1 MRKLKEKLFLK
12 EYDEEKIKIANKT
25 ARASGASALNKDG
38 SIRSV
43 VGRYVLDNV
52 SKDAS
57 ILDFGSG
64 PAAVQTLALR
74 DAGFKN
80 VSAYDFGVNTRDGIQ
95 DPDAL
100 NKKYDVVFASNV
112 LNVSSDEEMLRETL
126 RDIKKAAK
134 NEIVFNYPSSPRKSG
149 LNAQEVKDI
158 IIDEYGVE
166 PELVSGTKSAPV
178 WKVLLNNSKNIS
190 EDTVKTRDGKWTNRG
205 DSGETHGEFRTKKQA
220 DAQRKA
226 IYASGWKKESVEDLA
241 NRVRKND
248 LEWDDEIEASYAE
261 DGDVAVQFQ
270 DRETLTHEVTPYRS
284 RRPRV
289 SSNTWGRIWKNGD
302 LVYNERGPKYKVR
315 DDVIKKLNSMNES
328 FENDSLEEDWSKGL
342 SFTFK
347 ITTNSLQNA
356 FKNGSVRVGGQN
368 KADLSSMY
376 GDTSLRF
383 KIVGKPY
390 SSANDGYIN
399 VDRNESEL
407 HVNLYDK
414 DFTYKEFGGKSN
426 FNKAKLTQEM
436 EELKNS
442 IENDL
447 KDAGLVIT
455 QSKVEVGGSPKFD
468 TTWRQAQKYNED
480 LDLSD
485 DKDFDTYSN
494 FNSDLYNTM
503 SDVVYDYS
511 SKGISKKDIEKAVEW
526 FLTHFFDDYDEDKL
540 EENKHIKKAKS
551 YASQVAEEES
561 LSELFGKKKKS
572 KDDWT
577 VGFRD
582 ENGKFKGVSYHDS
595 KESAIKDRDQL
606 QKDHPDI
613 KYIVISGNKRD
624 ESLNESDDVWSTPES
639 AAKSLFDR
647 GLVASDYVER
657 ACKRHGKDQNF
668 AYEVGVII
676 SQLIEEDEHLGE
688 SKSTN
693 EDKLVD
699 KLKFKDT
706 KYEGS
711 RTATFSTGD
720 DFIVTINEDI
730 DDDTK
735 DLEKYYT
742 ISIHHPRDRRNNYSV
757 DVGDWD
763 DLKSAVIAAK
773 EATDLLNGES
783 CWEDFNDYDDDELV
797 NTWLD
802 SQKFFVEV
810 GKVYIWVAK
819 RISNKKWVDSKV
831 AFLLSKADR
840 DRFGFNKYGSINE
853 SKSINEGIDSTLNK
867 LGGPAAFRREL
878 MATIDAYPGIED
890 DAMELADMM
899 YGGYEDVVSI
909 WELEDAIEYMIDDVL
924 ESTEAVN
931 SSYSPELLNELVNYY
946 SSFDTMSY
954 EEIWD
959 EIVLKYNNKNL
970 ANDVIE
976 SLDNDEEDSEDEFLG
991 ESKSINEDM
1000 SEEDYDEFFSIVDK
1014 IGPAINTAGGDMD
1027 DINGNLSHPYEDED
1041 RIKIVFVSTVDK
1053 KDAKK
1058 FVKTVD
1064 AEIEKALQT
1073 TRFNRVRDIYVYQ
1086 LSDNDLQMRVPASL
1100 RGEFSKKFSMFEI
1113 DIRASADL

>member
-178 WKVLLNNSKNIS
+178 WKVLLNSSKNIS

-289 SSNTWGRIWKNGD
+289 SSNTWGRIWKDGN

-315 DDVIKKLNSMNES
+315 DDIIKKLNSMNES
-328 FENDSLEEDWSKGL
+328 FESDLERKLVRMWFNEDQAAWLVKHDPETAEWLAYGNIRTQDLIDVEREINQKMGLKEDWSKGL

-376 GDTSLRF
+376 GNTSLRF
-383 KIVGKPY
+383 KIVDKPY
-390 SSANDGYIN
+390 SWANDGYIN
-399 VDRNESEL
+399 VYRNESEL
-407 HVNLYDK
+407 RVNLYDK

-455 QSKVEVGGSPKFD
+455 QSKVEVGGSPKFN

-480 LDLSD
+480 LDLSN

-494 FNSDLYNTM
+494 FNSDLYNAM
-503 SDVVYDYS
+503 SDVVFDYS

-540 EENKHIKKAKS
+540 EENKHIQKAKFYEDARNKNSHKYFALMS
-551 YASQVAEEES
+551 YDFDPESGPDADSFSISDIGQFSSKKEAEDNWRDI
-561 LSELFGKKKKS
+561 LSEDQWAYVTEISEDEYNDHKELIKFYNEHPGYMDYEYCTKVVNQFKDALRS
-572 KDDWT
+572 KDQE
-577 VGFRD
+577 GARAAR
-582 ENGKFKGVSYHDS
+582 
-595 KESAIKDRDQL
+595 KELSSIGYSNEEISAIKKEVLKEAFNADRV
-606 QKDHPDI
+606 QKRIACTTEFDNGHVFHNDYFRASSAEAEEMARQKSIENPGKVFYVKYDDVMEPCSDI
-613 KYIVISGNKRD
+613 KWKNGQKINEYTENLDKDAVFTKNRYDDKIYYHGFMDKKDADRHYPDRLKTKTYWYSTRHGVMPGSVPKGINILDVRDIGNKSYFKTD
-624 ESLNESDDVWSTPES
+624 SIISSKDLKYYDIKEDIPPMEESKRSLKKHSRLLKENAYIKTFKLGDPEFENLYKLADILTKKSPNKYIYYVGDTYFDLGQDWMWTTVLCRGGWSSYQALSPREQEE
-639 AAKSLFDR
+639 AILAKSDAELEKIADSV
-647 GLVASDYVER
+647 LSDKY
-657 ACKRHGKDQNF
+657 CPDKKR
-668 AYEVGVII
+668 I
-676 SQLIEEDEHLGE
+676 SEDAIA
-688 SKSTN
+688 
-693 EDKLVD
+693 DKI
-699 KLKFKDT
+699 KANQDT
-706 KYEGS
+706 KEMTKRAIQILKKKGAEY
-711 RTATFSTGD
+711 
-720 DFIVTINEDI
+720 
-730 DDDTK
+730 K
-735 DLEKYYT
+735 DLEKEYEKIY
-742 ISIHHPRDRRNNYSV
+742 
-757 DVGDWD
+757 GDK
-763 DLKSAVIAAK
+763 LI
-773 EATDLLNGES
+773 
-783 CWEDFNDYDDDELV
+783 FDE
-797 NTWLD
+797 
-802 SQKFFVEV
+802 K
-810 GKVYIWVAK
+810 
-819 RISNKKWVDSKV
+819 
-831 AFLLSKADR
+831 
-840 DRFGFNKYGSINE
+840 
-853 SKSINEGIDSTLNK
+853 
-867 LGGPAAFRREL
+867 
-878 MATIDAYPGIED
+878 
-890 DAMELADMM
+890 
-899 YGGYEDVVSI
+899 
-909 WELEDAIEYMIDDVL
+909 
-924 ESTEAVN
+924 
-931 SSYSPELLNELVNYY
+931 
-946 SSFDTMSY
+946 
-954 EEIWD
+954 
-959 EIVLKYNNKNL
+959 
-970 ANDVIE
+970 
-976 SLDNDEEDSEDEFLG
+976 
-991 ESKSINEDM
+991 
-1000 SEEDYDEFFSIVDK
+1000 
-1014 IGPAINTAGGDMD
+1014 
-1027 DINGNLSHPYEDED
+1027 
-1041 RIKIVFVSTVDK
+1041 
-1053 KDAKK
+1053 
-1058 FVKTVD
+1058 
-1064 AEIEKALQT
+1064 
-1073 TRFNRVRDIYVYQ
+1073 
-1086 LSDNDLQMRVPASL
+1086 
-1100 RGEFSKKFSMFEI
+1100 
-1113 DIRASADL
+1113 